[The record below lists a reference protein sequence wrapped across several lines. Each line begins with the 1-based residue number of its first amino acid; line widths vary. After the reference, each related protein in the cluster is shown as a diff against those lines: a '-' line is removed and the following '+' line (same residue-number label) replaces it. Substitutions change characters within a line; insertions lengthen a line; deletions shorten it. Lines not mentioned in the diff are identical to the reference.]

1 MQCRGLDV
9 YTPIDRVVNRW
20 LGAFQ
25 LKRDS
30 VKKRERKKLQ
40 SVEEQQRDSSKSDTE
55 CEPACVCVCACCGC
69 VYISLFMNEAAST
82 LVWFP
87 KV

>member
-30 VKKRERKKLQ
+30 VKKRERKK
-40 SVEEQQRDSSKSDTE
+40 SCCSKVWRSSKEIAVNLTQNVSLR
-55 CEPACVCVCACCGC
+55 ACVCVR
-69 VYISLFMNEAAST
+69 AADVFT
-82 LVWFP
+82 
-87 KV
+87 